1 MDREEFKK
9 KMHNDGTAT
18 SKIEIKKVIGDILKN
33 ETTITNCVI
42 CMEELAELQQ
52 EISKQLRNKG
62 DTYGLLEELA
72 DVYICLEMLKKIFDY
87 SSDEIDRAVEIKLD
101 RYERRSKKHE

>member
-1 MDREEFKK
+1 MDRKEFKK
-9 KMHNDGTAT
+9 RMRSNGTTA
-18 SKIEIKKVIGDILKN
+18 SKLEIKKVIGDILKS
-33 ETTITNCVI
+33 ETQSINCVI

-72 DVYICLEMLKKIFDY
+72 DVYICLEMLKKMFNY
-87 SSDEIDRAVEIKLD
+87 SSYEITRAVEIKLD
-101 RYERRSKKHE
+101 RFERRNEKHE

>member
-1 MDREEFKK
+1 MRS
-9 KMHNDGTAT
+9 NDTAA
-18 SKIEIKKVIGDILKN
+18 SKLEVKNAICDILKS
-33 ETTITNCVI
+33 ETPITNCII

-72 DVYICLEMLKKIFDY
+72 DVYICLEMLKKMFNY
-87 SSDEIDRAVEIKLD
+87 SSDEIARAVEIKLD
-101 RYERRSKKHE
+101 RFERRNEKHD

>member
-9 KMHNDGTAT
+9 KMRSNDTAA
-18 SKIEIKKVIGDILKN
+18 SKLEVKNAISDILKS
-33 ETTITNCVI
+33 ETPITNCVI

-62 DTYGLLEELA
+62 DSYGLLEELA
-72 DVYICLEMLKKIFDY
+72 DVYICLEMLKKMFNY
-87 SSDEIDRAVEIKLD
+87 SSDEIARAVEIKLD
-101 RYERRSKKHE
+101 RFERRNEKHD

>member
-9 KMHNDGTAT
+9 KMRSNDTAA
-18 SKIEIKKVIGDILKN
+18 SKLEVKKVIGDILKS
-33 ETTITNCVI
+33 ETPGTNCVI

-62 DTYGLLEELA
+62 DSYGLLEELA
-72 DVYICLEMLKKIFDY
+72 DVYICLEMLKKMFNY
-87 SSDEIDRAVEIKLD
+87 SSDEIVRAVEIKLD
-101 RYERRSKKHE
+101 RFERRNEKHE

>member
-9 KMHNDGTAT
+9 KFNNGSVA
-18 SKIEIKKVIGDILKN
+18 SKIEAKMAIGDILKN
-33 ETTITNCVI
+33 ETQKTNCII

-62 DTYGLLEELA
+62 DRYGLLEELA
-72 DVYICLEMLKKIFDY
+72 DVYICLEMLKKMFNY
-87 SSDEIDRAVEIKLD
+87 SSDEIIRAVEIKLD
-101 RYERRSKKHE
+101 RYEKRNEKHE

>member
-9 KMHNDGTAT
+9 KMLSNGTAA
-18 SKIEIKKVIGDILKN
+18 SKLGVKMAIGDMLKS
-33 ETTITNCVI
+33 ETPSTNCII

-62 DTYGLLEELA
+62 GSYGLLEELA
-72 DVYICLEMLKKIFDY
+72 DVYICLEMLKQMFNY
-87 SSDEIDRAVEIKLD
+87 SSDEIARAVEIKLD
-101 RYERRSKKHE
+101 RFERRNEKHE

>member
-9 KMHNDGTAT
+9 KMRSNDT
-18 SKIEIKKVIGDILKN
+18 SASKLEVKNAIGDILKS
-33 ETTITNCVI
+33 ETPITNCVI

-62 DTYGLLEELA
+62 DSYGLLEELA
-72 DVYICLEMLKKIFDY
+72 DVYICLEMLKKMFSYTDN
-87 SSDEIDRAVEIKLD
+87 EIARAVKIKLD
-101 RYERRSKKHE
+101 RFERRNEKHD

>member
-9 KMHNDGTAT
+9 KMRSNDTAA
-18 SKIEIKKVIGDILKN
+18 SKLEVKKVIGDILKS
-33 ETTITNCVI
+33 ETPDTNCVI

-62 DTYGLLEELA
+62 DSYGLLEELA
-72 DVYICLEMLKKIFDY
+72 DVYICLEMLKKMFSYTDN
-87 SSDEIDRAVEIKLD
+87 EIARAVKIKLD
-101 RYERRSKKHE
+101 RFERRNEKHE

>member
-9 KMHNDGTAT
+9 KMRSNGTAA
-18 SKIEIKKVIGDILKN
+18 SKLRVKMVIDDILES
-33 ETTITNCVI
+33 ETQSINCII

-72 DVYICLEMLKKIFDY
+72 DVYICLDILKKMFNY
-87 SSDEIDRAVEIKLD
+87 SSDEIARAVEIKLD
-101 RYERRSKKHE
+101 RFERRNEKHE

>member
-9 KMHNDGTAT
+9 KMRSNDTAA
-18 SKIEIKKVIGDILKN
+18 SKLEVKNAIGDILKS
-33 ETTITNCVI
+33 ETPITNCVI

-62 DTYGLLEELA
+62 DSYGLLEELA
-72 DVYICLEMLKKIFDY
+72 DVYICLEMLKKMFSYTDN
-87 SSDEIDRAVEIKLD
+87 EIARAVKIKLD
-101 RYERRSKKHE
+101 RFERRNEKHD

>member
-1 MDREEFKK
+1 MNRKEFKK
-9 KMHNDGTAT
+9 KMCSNDTAA
-18 SKIEIKKVIGDILKN
+18 SKMEVKKVIGDILKS
-33 ETTITNCVI
+33 ETKGINCVI

-72 DVYICLEMLKKIFDY
+72 DVYICLEMLKKMFNY
-87 SSDEIDRAVEIKLD
+87 SSDEIARAVDIKLD
-101 RYERRSKKHE
+101 RFERRNEKHD